1 MTGVAHHCAKAQTEK
16 VSLRL
21 GRAGP
26 QSFARWAMREAA
38 EQLSR
43 VVGQIATLPGTA
55 ALCGEQIKLKVAL
68 ANALAHLKG
77 YAAPETRT
85 SLDRAR
91 SLIERAEALAV
102 ETNDQPKD
110 GRTSGYDAEIAEAI
124 CERVVSGESLRPS
137 VPIPRCRPEPTVFR
151 WLASN
156 QEFRQLSWTGTE
168 VLLQLMFPAFGPRPD
183 IAIGR
188 SPRDHCRRDE
198 AS

>member
-1 MTGVAHHCAKAQTEK
+1 MSILAAGKRCHLPRSGSRQRHLFCRFRRSPRKPVPQIAEGQPEVLAHHCANAGQTEK
-16 VSLRL
+16 ASLLL
-21 GRAGP
+21 GRAGQ

-43 VVGQIATLPGTA
+43 ALGQIATLPGTA
-55 ALCGEQIKLKVAL
+55 ALRGEQIKLKVAL

-91 SLIERAEALAV
+91 SLIERAGGARRASRRSVAAV

-124 CERVVSGESLRPS
+124 CERVVSG
-137 VPIPRCRPEPTVFR
+137 
-151 WLASN
+151 
-156 QEFRQLSWTGTE
+156 
-168 VLLQLMFPAFGPRPD
+168 
-183 IAIGR
+183 
-188 SPRDHCRRDE
+188 
-198 AS
+198 

>member
-1 MTGVAHHCAKAQTEK
+1 
-16 VSLRL
+16 
-21 GRAGP
+21 
-26 QSFARWAMREAA
+26 MREAA

-43 VVGQIATLPGTA
+43 ALGQIATLPGTA
-55 ALCGEQIKLKVAL
+55 ALRREQIKLKVAL

-91 SLIERAEALAV
+91 SLIERAGGARRASRRSVAAV

-110 GRTSGYDAEIAEAI
+110 GRTSGYDAEIADAI
-124 CERVVSGESLRPS
+124 CERVVSGESLRAICADPA
-137 VPIPRCRPEPTVFR
+137 VPVVVDRDRSR
-151 WLASN
+151 
-156 QEFRQLSWTGTE
+156 
-168 VLLQLMFPAFGPRPD
+168 LLQLMFPAFGPRLD